1 MDPVRN
7 PFAPG
12 AGSQPPE
19 LAGRDEVIANADVA
33 LQRVLQGKSAQ
44 SQILLGLRGVGK
56 TVLLNKIEAIA
67 EARGYLTSLIEAP
80 EDRPLPALLYP
91 MLQQTLRKLSLIET
105 AKAAAYFGMRA
116 LRSFAKTFKVEVG
129 DFSIAVDPEP
139 GVADSGNLEFDLPEL
154 FVRIGEA
161 AKAAGRGWV
170 LLIDELQ
177 YLKQADLSALI
188 VATHKITQR
197 NLPVL
202 VFGAGLPQ
210 IASLSGDAKSYAERL
225 FAYPRVGALPEEA
238 AIAAVRNP
246 IEDEGERI
254 SSEALAAIFAETRG
268 YPYYLQEWGYQAW
281 NLAEKSP
288 IGPDIAKAASMA
300 ALRRL
305 DEGFFKVRYD
315 RLTPKER
322 DYVRA
327 MAGLGRGPYKS
338 SEVADALGDA
348 QQRFGPIRAS
358 IIKKGMIYSPS
369 YGEIDFTVPL
379 FSEYLQRQQAG

>member
-288 IGPDIAKAASMA
+288 IGPDIAKAASKA

>member
-67 EARGYLTSLIEAP
+67 EERGYLTSLIEAP

-91 MLQQTLRKLSLIET
+91 MLQQTLRKLSLSEA

-281 NLAEKSP
+281 NLAAKSP
-288 IGPDIAKAASMA
+288 IGPDIAKAASKA

>member
-19 LAGRDEVIANADVA
+19 LAGRDEIIANANVA
-33 LQRVLQGKSAQ
+33 LQRVLQGKSDQ

-56 TVLLNKIEAIA
+56 TVLLNKIEAMA
-67 EARGYLTSLIEAP
+67 EEHGYLTSFMEAP

-91 MLQQTLRKLSLIET
+91 MIQQTLRKLSVSEN
-105 AKAAAYFGMRA
+105 AKAAAYFAMRA
-116 LRSFAKTFKVEVG
+116 LRSFARTFKIEVG
-129 DFSIAVDPEP
+129 DFSVAVDPEP

-161 AKAAGRGWV
+161 ATAAGKGWV

-225 FAYPRVGALPEEA
+225 FAYPRVGALPEDA

-254 SSEALAAIFAETRG
+254 SSEALSAIFAETRG

-288 IGPDIAKAASMA
+288 IGADIAKAASKA

-315 RLTPKER
+315 RLTPKEK
-322 DYVRA
+322 DYVCA
-327 MAGLGRGPYKS
+327 MATLGNGRYKS
-338 SEVADALGDA
+338 SDVADALGDA
-348 QQRFGPIRAS
+348 QQRFGPVRAS
-358 IIKKGMIYSPS
+358 IIKKGMIFSPA

-379 FSEYLQRQQAG
+379 FSEYLRRQQPG